1 MLKMTFED
9 PPKKRSREPKP
20 IRIDTSHLLD
30 AAKIEDPPKKRA
42 RGPKPIRVDP
52 SHLLDAAQNVFARNG
67 LDHSSIRAIAQEA
80 GCDPSLF
87 YYHFENKQA
96 IFAALLDRK
105 FDLLIPDLEKIAENF
120 SKQRNATGDTLTN
133 KHGRTQLQEAIWQ
146 TMMVFFFFL
155 KDDDGYRSMICGRT
169 AVNQGFIENELKRHL
184 MRSTQIFHGFIKY
197 GVVTGELRG
206 DINVVITTF
215 IFMRMCI
222 ELMDTFPIFGSA
234 FLSMPIEEAIPL
246 AELQWF
252 NLFWAG
258 IANTSNTIG
267 ATL

>member
-1 MLKMTFED
+1 MLKM
-9 PPKKRSREPKP
+9 
-20 IRIDTSHLLD
+20 
-30 AAKIEDPPKKRA
+30 AIEDPPKKRP
-42 RGPKPIRVDP
+42 RGPKPTRVDP

-105 FDLLIPDLEKIAENF
+105 FDLLIPDLEKVAENF
-120 SKQRNATGDTLTN
+120 SKQRNAAGSALTN
-133 KHGRTQLQEAIWQ
+133 KDGRTPLQEAIWQ
-146 TMMVFFFFL
+146 TMMVFHKHL
-155 KDDDGYRSMICGRT
+155 KDDAGYRSIIRGRSET
-169 AVNQGFIENELKRHL
+169 NQRFIENELKRHL
-184 MRSTQIFHGFIKY
+184 TRATQIFHEFIVS
-197 GVVTGELRG
+197 GIETGELRK
-206 DINVVITTF
+206 DINVIIATF
-215 IFMRMCI
+215 FFIRVCV
-222 ELMDTFPIFGSA
+222 ELMDTFPLFGPI
-234 FLSMPIEEAIPL
+234 FLSMPIEEALPL

-258 IANTSNTIG
+258 ISNTSNAIG

>member
-1 MLKMTFED
+1 MLKIAVED
-9 PPKKRSREPKP
+9 PPKKRP
-20 IRIDTSHLLD
+20 
-30 AAKIEDPPKKRA
+30 

-120 SKQRNATGDTLTN
+120 SKQGNANVNATKGAMTN
-133 KHGRTQLQEAIWQ
+133 KHGRTPLQEAIWQ
-146 TMMVFFFFL
+146 TMMTFRKHL
-155 KDDDGYRSMICGRT
+155 KDDAGYRSIIRGRSET
-169 AVNQGFIENELKRHL
+169 NQHFIEYELKKHL
-184 MRSTQIFHGFIKY
+184 TRATQIFHNFLASGIER
-197 GVVTGELRG
+197 GELRR
-206 DINVVITTF
+206 DINVTITTF
-215 IFMRMCI
+215 FFIRVCV
-222 ELMDTFPIFGSA
+222 ELMDTFPIFGPV
-234 FLSMPIEEAIPL
+234 FLSMPIEKALPL

-258 IANTSNTIG
+258 IVNKSNTIG
-267 ATL
+267 ATP